1 MKRLTVKG
9 SNIFNKHTS
18 FFLLAAILLWIKT
31 YLVQKFEFNLGIDNS
46 MQQFLLFINPIGSIL
61 FFLGF
66 ALYAKGRSRY
76 YWIIAI
82 DFILT
87 FLFIREC
94 ALLSLFQRFY
104 YTSNF
109 NAD

>member
-61 FFLGF
+61 FFLDLHF
-66 ALYAKGRSRY
+66 MQKVDHA
-76 YWIIAI
+76 IIGLLQ
-82 DFILT
+82 LT
-87 FLFIREC
+87 LF
-94 ALLSLFQRFY
+94 
-104 YTSNF
+104 
-109 NAD
+109 